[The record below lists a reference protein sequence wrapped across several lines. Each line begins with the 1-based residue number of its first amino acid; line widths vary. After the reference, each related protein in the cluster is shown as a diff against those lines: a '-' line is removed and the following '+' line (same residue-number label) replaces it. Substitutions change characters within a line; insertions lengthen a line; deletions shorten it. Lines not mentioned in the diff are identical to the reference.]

1 MKYCFLFWGVFI
13 SFMAIIGGI
22 SLYFCSCD
30 DSVNLFQ
37 QSSCFYTNQGGVKRM
52 LHKIEFENHS
62 YILMRNLWSSA
73 GDCILHDPDCKW
85 FTKKE
90 KTWIG

>member
-1 MKYCFLFWGVFI
+1 
-13 SFMAIIGGI
+13 
-22 SLYFCSCD
+22 
-30 DSVNLFQ
+30 
-37 QSSCFYTNQGGVKRM
+37 M